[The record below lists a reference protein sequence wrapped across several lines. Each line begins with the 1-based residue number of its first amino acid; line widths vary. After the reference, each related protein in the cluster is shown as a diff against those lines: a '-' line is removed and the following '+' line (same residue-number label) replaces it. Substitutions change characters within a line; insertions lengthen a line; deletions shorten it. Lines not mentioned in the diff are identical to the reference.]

1 MALDIKESEVKAITN
16 ECYFAHKPVNPPVVK
31 VPYAQVLVCILMYYL
46 RHKKQKEA
54 EITLLYMAFS
64 GKFYASIFGKYFKTA
79 PPSKYRSTMD
89 YVVNNMLNDRFDLR
103 SKGNLFGAI
112 RSMCI
117 SLIEMY
123 GDTLAEHPDDE
134 EIKYFMQQ
142 LRDRVNTFM
151 NRIFNLYITAWQDK
165 KYLNY
170 ESDNLEDGSEF
181 RISDSDATIAARITE
196 NALNYMLNNTVSLKI
211 CNMFNDANIR
221 PTELRDIIE
230 AIVNDRKNINQLQR
244 VINILICDFMKKNPN
259 KRVGD
264 VDFLGYCLKEQP
276 NTKDEY
282 IKSIKDIIRKLNQLI
297 NDSEK
302 LYKIN
307 EDMVNDYL
315 KASANRN
322 YELLMNLRHF
332 NTNNKIL
339 DNMNQII
346 NEKNLINKI
355 EKLLGIKNEEIL
367 LPLFTIRSNCN
378 ENKCIDS
385 KSSNYGESAQIWDYQ
400 PNNKNQIFELV
411 KGTKEGFYSIRNH
424 YSGFYLGVDFSTGDW
439 IITFKKKSE
448 TLQNFKLV
456 DCKNGFYIIQEE
468 SNYAIDLANF
478 NTQNGSYV
486 GFTHKNASKAQQW
499 KLVLI

>member
-1 MALDIKESEVKAITN
+1 MASINYGKMTSVIADKLYPFVEAHLVKRERQYKAVIADFMNKNHDILYEVAPYDNIFFTKTDILKFFMALDIKESEVKAITN

-123 GDTLAEHPDDE
+123 GDTLVGHPDDE

-142 LRDRVNTFM
+142 LRDRENTFM

-196 NALNYMLNNTVSLKI
+196 NALNYILNNTVSLKI

-282 IKSIKDIIRKLNQLI
+282 IIEMQSIIVSWLDDKSPNYRRRKSRKATEISYRKAIK
-297 NDSEK
+297 
-302 LYKIN
+302 
-307 EDMVNDYL
+307 
-315 KASANRN
+315 
-322 YELLMNLRHF
+322 
-332 NTNNKIL
+332 
-339 DNMNQII
+339 
-346 NEKNLINKI
+346 
-355 EKLLGIKNEEIL
+355 
-367 LPLFTIRSNCN
+367 
-378 ENKCIDS
+378 
-385 KSSNYGESAQIWDYQ
+385 
-400 PNNKNQIFELV
+400 
-411 KGTKEGFYSIRNH
+411 
-424 YSGFYLGVDFSTGDW
+424 
-439 IITFKKKSE
+439 
-448 TLQNFKLV
+448 
-456 DCKNGFYIIQEE
+456 FYITMVI
-468 SNYAIDLANF
+468 ANVA
-478 NTQNGSYV
+478 NKTR
-486 GFTHKNASKAQQW
+486 
-499 KLVLI
+499 

>member
-1 MALDIKESEVKAITN
+1 MASINYGKMTSVIADKLYPFVEAHLVKRERQYKAVIADFMNKNHDILYEVAPYDNIFFTKTDILKFFMALDIKESEVKAITN

-46 RHKKQKEA
+46 KHKKQKEA

-123 GDTLAEHPDDE
+123 GDTLTGHPDDE

-142 LRDRVNTFM
+142 LRDRENTFM

-211 CNMFNDANIR
+211 CNMFSDANIR

-282 IKSIKDIIRKLNQLI
+282 IIEMQSIIVSWLDDKSPNYRRRKSRKATEISYRKAIK
-297 NDSEK
+297 
-302 LYKIN
+302 
-307 EDMVNDYL
+307 
-315 KASANRN
+315 
-322 YELLMNLRHF
+322 
-332 NTNNKIL
+332 
-339 DNMNQII
+339 
-346 NEKNLINKI
+346 
-355 EKLLGIKNEEIL
+355 
-367 LPLFTIRSNCN
+367 
-378 ENKCIDS
+378 
-385 KSSNYGESAQIWDYQ
+385 
-400 PNNKNQIFELV
+400 
-411 KGTKEGFYSIRNH
+411 
-424 YSGFYLGVDFSTGDW
+424 
-439 IITFKKKSE
+439 
-448 TLQNFKLV
+448 
-456 DCKNGFYIIQEE
+456 FYITM
-468 SNYAIDLANF
+468 AIANVA
-478 NTQNGSYV
+478 NKTR
-486 GFTHKNASKAQQW
+486 
-499 KLVLI
+499 